1 MASENTDHPSG
12 LIAPLT
18 NKTSSEAFHFVV
30 GSLDEGRAISMEKHA
45 VSSCP
50 NSLARGCGKSKPVY
64 VCKHQDVY
72 SYTVYVN
79 NNINM
84 DQ

>member
-1 MASENTDHPSG
+1 MHPPPPPTCSSG
-12 LIAPLT
+12 RNCVEFLLPAW
-18 NKTSSEAFHFVV
+18 
-30 GSLDEGRAISMEKHA
+30 SLGLVEEDGKRKHA

-64 VCKHQDVY
+64 VCKHLDVY